1 MDKKD
6 LKQINDM
13 FAKHIGI
20 LVEDFQHKPD
30 IVVEGHQVLNEKIDR
45 VQQDGTGLTTR
56 VDRIEL
62 ITLKLEKGQ
71 KKLEKG
77 QEKLEKGQ
85 EKLEKGQK
93 KLEQRQ
99 EKLEGEI
106 KKVREDLSTK
116 IDHVASEIAAHRADT
131 ESHSKAYRR

>member
-1 MDKKD
+1 MNGMDEKD
-6 LKQINDM
+6 LKKIDAM

-20 LVEDFQHKPD
+20 LVEDFQHKLD
-30 IVVEGHQVLNEKIDR
+30 IVVEGHQVLDEKIDR
-45 VQQDGTGLTTR
+45 VQQDVTRITTR

-62 ITLKLEKGQ
+62 ITLNLQKGQ
-71 KKLEKG
+71 KKLERG
-77 QEKLEKGQ
+77 QE
-85 EKLEKGQK
+85 

-131 ESHSKAYRR
+131 ESHSKAYGS